1 MHSPEN
7 SGVRR
12 PAELSAQ
19 WHQEL
24 TARRPAA
31 QILGPAICA
40 PRFGGAHRLVHPV
53 RGFNRIGWK
62 PPVRQVF
69 AEPGVNPRTRL
80 LAAERKIA
88 LCKSSSLVDFRLPS
102 DQRQTVGCRDE

>member
-12 PAELSAQ
+12 PA
-19 WHQEL
+19 
-24 TARRPAA
+24 
-31 QILGPAICA
+31 ICA
-40 PRFGGAHRLVHPV
+40 PCVGGAHQLVHPV

-62 PPVRQVF
+62 SPVRQVF
-69 AEPGVNPRTRL
+69 AEPGVNPQTRL

-88 LCKSSSLVDFRLPS
+88 SRKSNGLAAFRLPS
-102 DQRQTVGCRDE
+102 DQLHTVGCCDE